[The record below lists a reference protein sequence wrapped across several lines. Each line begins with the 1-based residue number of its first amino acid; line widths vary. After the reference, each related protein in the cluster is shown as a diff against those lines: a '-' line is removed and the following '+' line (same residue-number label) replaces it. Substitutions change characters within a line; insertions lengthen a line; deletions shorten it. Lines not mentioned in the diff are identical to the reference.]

1 MPAALTRGLRASK
14 LDALKSSASTTV
26 GTTRDEELA
35 QWRRWF
41 GSGSAIGYVLAG
53 SAHTTFIALFA
64 HWGVATLA
72 WFNVFSVATYV
83 VASLL
88 LRRGWHLRAFALTFV
103 EIYVHAW
110 LCLEIVGW
118 AFGIQYSLFAA
129 IAAIPCMP
137 TRKSVRLVMFVL
149 VSALTTALFAMYYAA
164 PSPASIDP
172 MEMLAAHAFNT
183 LSVLVLVG
191 AIVYFIGRAA
201 TSAELALAAE
211 HRKSE
216 ELLDN
221 VLPTVIARRLKEDTT
236 AIAEGFPSAS
246 VLFADIVGFTRLAE
260 SSVPHKLVDLLNQL
274 FSRFDVLV
282 AERGLEKIKTIG
294 DAYMVASGI
303 PVAREDHATALVELA
318 IAMRST
324 LQAYS
329 REVGTP
335 LQLRIGISSG
345 PVVAGVIGRRRLL
358 YDLWGDTVNV
368 AARME
373 SHGLPDEIQ
382 VSEGTYALVRAKFE
396 CDERGVIDVKGKG
409 PMTTYLVRGAA

>member
-1 MPAALTRGLRASK
+1 MIGA
-14 LDALKSSASTTV
+14 
-26 GTTRDEELA
+26 TRDEELA

-41 GSGSAIGYVLAG
+41 ASGSAIAYVLAG
-53 SAHTTFIALFA
+53 SAHATFVALFA
-64 HWGVATLA
+64 RWGLTTLA

-83 VASLL
+83 VGSLL
-88 LRRGWHLRAFALTFV
+88 LRRGWHLPAFALTFV

-110 LCLEIVGW
+110 LCLELVGW
-118 AFGIQYSLFAA
+118 AFGIQYALFAA
-129 IAAIPCMP
+129 IAAIPCIP
-137 TRKSVRLVMFVL
+137 VRKSVRLVMFVL
-149 VSALTTALFAMYYAA
+149 VAGLTTALFAVYYAA

-172 MEMLAAHAFNT
+172 LEMSVVHAFNVF
-183 LSVLVLVG
+183 SVLVMV
-191 AIVYFIGRAA
+191 AAVVYFIGRAA
-201 TSAELALAAE
+201 TSAELALASE

-260 SSVPHKLVDLLNQL
+260 SSVPHELVDLLNQV
-274 FSRFDVLV
+274 FSRFDALV

-294 DAYMVASGI
+294 DAYMVAAGI
-303 PVAREDHATALVELA
+303 PVAREDHATALVELSL
-318 IAMRST
+318 AMRDA

-345 PVVAGVIGRRRLL
+345 PVIAGVIGRRRLL

-382 VSEGTYALVRAKFE
+382 VSEGTYALVRARFR

-409 PMTTYLVRGAA
+409 PMTTYLVRGPA